1 MTQANNVAIES
12 SQINSSGVLQ
22 PAGGGTGVATV
33 TGILK
38 GNGTSPMS
46 AATAGTDFVAPGGS
60 LGTPSS
66 ATLTNA
72 TGLPLSTGVTGVLPL
87 ANGGTGT
94 TNTVNSIVAGTN
106 ITISQTGTA
115 VTVNAAGGSAV
126 TSVATGNGLQGG
138 TITSTG
144 TLSVACP
151 GFNTVG
157 SYVACAYSVN
167 NSTMTSGSNYAAG
180 GSLNQIQLYSY
191 RILETASSDS
201 TNGAI
206 SGTWKLM
213 GQGNNASGGTNT
225 YLSLACRVS

>member
-1 MTQANNVAIES
+1 MTQANNAAIGS
-12 SQINSSGVLQ
+12 SNINSSGVLQ
-22 PAGGGTGVATV
+22 PSGGGTGAATL
-33 TGILK
+33 TGIIK
-38 GNGTSPMS
+38 GNGTSPIT

-106 ITISQTGTA
+106 ITISQSGTA

-151 GFNTVG
+151 AFNTVG
-157 SYVACAYSVN
+157 SYIFGGSGGGATAK
-167 NSTMTSGSNYAAG
+167 TSGSNYAVGASAG
-180 GSLNQIQLYSY
+180 QIQSVVLNNSGAG
-191 RILETASSDS
+191 IMDS
-201 TNGAI
+201 IIQNNL
-206 SGTWKLM
+206 SGTWKWM
-213 GQGNNASGGTNT
+213 GS
-225 YLSLACRVS
+225 